1 VRTRAVAPPEAL
13 QKHHC
18 PSEAKPLRKCLRISG
33 GVSLAFA
40 ALLTVACGGAAPRR
54 GDDVTIWESR
64 GRWSGRALLQ
74 TDPFISTTGLLR
86 VTWEARS
93 TQSGNDATFTIVLH
107 SDVSGRSLAPVVEQR
122 GPGGG
127 VKYVS
132 EDPRSFFLVIDGRG
146 VDWSVDVAEG
156 LPATRAR

>member
-1 VRTRAVAPPEAL
+1 M
-13 QKHHC
+13 
-18 PSEAKPLRKCLRISG
+18 
-33 GVSLAFA
+33 
-40 ALLTVACGGAAPRR
+40 ALLTVTCGGAASRR
-54 GDDVTIWESR
+54 TEDVTIWESR
-64 GRWSGRALLQ
+64 GHWSGRALLQ

-86 VTWEARS
+86 VTWEARP
-93 TQSGNDATFTIVLH
+93 TQSEEDARFTIVLH
-107 SDVSGRSLAPVVEQR
+107 SDVSGRSLASVVDQR

-156 LPATRAR
+156 LPATRAK

>member
-1 VRTRAVAPPEAL
+1 MVLRPAV
-13 QKHHC
+13 C
-18 PSEAKPLRKCLRISG
+18 CL
-33 GVSLAFA
+33 A
-40 ALLTVACGGAAPRR
+40 ALTSIACGGATPRLTE
-54 GDDVTIWESR
+54 DITIWESR
-64 GRWSGRALLQ
+64 GRWAGRALLQ

-86 VTWEARS
+86 VTWDARA
-93 TQSGNDATFTIVLH
+93 TEPATDATFTIVLH
-107 SDVSGRSLAPVVEQR
+107 SDVSGRSLTPVVDQR

-146 VDWSVDVAEG
+146 VEWSVDVAEG

>member
-1 VRTRAVAPPEAL
+1 VLRHAVF
-13 QKHHC
+13 C
-18 PSEAKPLRKCLRISG
+18 C
-33 GVSLAFA
+33 VVA
-40 ALLTVACGGAAPRR
+40 ALTITCGRAASRPRE
-54 GDDVTIWESR
+54 DITIWEPR

-86 VTWEARS
+86 VTWEARA
-93 TQSGNDATFTIVLH
+93 TESGDDAAFTIVLH
-107 SDVSGRSLAPVVEQR
+107 SDVSGRSLVPLVDQR
-122 GPGGG
+122 GPGAG

-132 EDPRSFFLVIDGRG
+132 EDPRSFFLVIESRG

>member
-1 VRTRAVAPPEAL
+1 MRARAVALPEAG
-13 QKHHC
+13 QKQRC
-18 PSEAKPLRKCLRISG
+18 PSEAKPLRKYLRVSG
-33 GVSLAFA
+33 GASLAFV
-40 ALLTVACGGAAPRR
+40 ALLTVTCGGATSRR
-54 GDDVTIWESR
+54 SEDITIWEPR

-86 VTWEARS
+86 ITWEAGS
-93 TQSGNDATFTIVLH
+93 SGDDATFTIVLH
-107 SDVSGRSLAPVVEQR
+107 SDVSGRSLTPVVDQR

-146 VDWSVDVAEG
+146 VEWSVDVAEG
-156 LPATRAR
+156 LPATRAK